1 VFASGT
7 GSATELM
14 PLANSPQPPF
24 ALTVSAEARAAMTPM
39 LSAAHAPEATF
50 LLMRNPVTRP
60 AVRAAAAF
68 HLRPL
73 NKSRAKRFGVEVAK
87 ARIAGVPVKLVRR
100 RDIDAA
106 ADPRLLINLHGG
118 GFMVDSGS
126 LTESIPIAG
135 LTGIPVASVMYRM
148 APEHPFPAA
157 VDDALAV
164 YRDALA
170 HRSPSAIGIFGTSAG
185 AILTLQLLARIK
197 AEGLP
202 MPAAAGVFSGSAD
215 LAVAGDCEGF
225 LPSIMGSRTAPDVLS
240 DYTVGTERTDPLLSP
255 IYGDMSG
262 FPPVLLMAST
272 RDQLLSQTVLADL
285 ALRRMGVET
294 DLRIYE
300 GMLHAF
306 WAWIECPETDDAL
319 SAQAAFFSKRLER

>member
-1 VFASGT
+1 
-7 GSATELM
+7 
-14 PLANSPQPPF
+14 
-24 ALTVSAEARAAMTPM
+24 MTP
-39 LSAAHAPEATF
+39 LLTAKPAPELTAT
-50 LLMRNPVTRP
+50 LMRNPITRQ
-60 AVRAAAAF
+60 AIRAAAAL

-73 NKSRAKRFGVEVAK
+73 NKGRAKRYGVEVAK
-87 ARIAGVPVKLVRR
+87 SRIAGVPVKLVQRR
-100 RDIDAA
+100 GIDSASES
-106 ADPRLLINLHGG
+106 RLLINFHGG

-126 LTESIPIAG
+126 LTETIPIAG
-135 LTGIPVASVMYRM
+135 LTGIPVVAVMYRM

-170 HRSPSAIGIFGTSAG
+170 HRPPAAIGIFGTSAG

-197 AEGLP
+197 AENLP
-202 MPAAAGVFSGSAD
+202 MPAAAGVFSGSAN

-225 LPSIMGSRTAPDVLS
+225 LPAIMDSRSAPDVVG
-240 DYTVGTERTDPLLSP
+240 DYSAGTERTDPLLSP

-262 FPPVLLMAST
+262 FPPVLLIAST

-285 ALRRMGVET
+285 ALRRAGVAT

-306 WAWIECPETDDAL
+306 WTWIECPETDEAL
-319 SAQAAFFSKRLER
+319 TAQAAFFAERLGQ